1 MFSRKIRHVAIP
13 SGSIRWIS
21 IRFDALYTKHWPVPI
36 KANYRFYAII
46 LFKISLTLGKL
57 CDWLNVQKP
66 ANHR

>member
-1 MFSRKIRHVAIP
+1 MFSRKIHHVAIH
-13 SGSIRWIS
+13 SGIS
-21 IRFDALYTKHWPVPI
+21 IRFDAHYTKRWPVPI